1 VIQFE
6 TIVKLPQ
13 SYQMPYQIEF
23 WSF

>member
-13 SYQMPYQIEF
+13 SYQMPCQIEF